1 MMVNSIDKKM
11 INSVRTSRR
20 TMFGGIILCVFSVIA
35 LMVVKDMNDKLTVMT
50 SSNSGYQKMTDSQ
63 ANRINQ
69 LNAELK
75 NSKKEY
81 SNDIESFHKTQ
92 NELKSKLTK
101 SERQVKQLTPLQD
114 QLSRVQTELQ
124 TFKQKHDI
132 EMQQAEEE
140 HTRLLKLLAETRR
153 DKESD
158 QEECRA
164 KLEKLAEERDQCKTP
179 YSNLFKE
186 HQEATDTVQ
195 KLQSENKDLQNSK
208 NMLEK
213 QIKLLQNRPSIATIV
228 TPASRSKSVDGRQIQ
243 IPNNNKQPQILH
255 PIGGENEATSK
266 RRTSGSNVPLPVA
279 AAPAAMS
286 TAKSVNVNQN
296 YLEEPKLV
304 GRQPIVLNGR
314 GGLRVP
320 GNAPVAAEP
329 PLARHTKG
337 EIVAPV
343 HQNAMIQE
351 DVMEAPKD
359 YKNRKKINYAQIN
372 SRFANSQTLASPRKF
387 TLGKSNRIIGANDDL
402 NEEEDNE
409 VDVGPRRDS
418 VRKYSQDANQINALN
433 LNRQIQQPLLL
444 HQRERMHPGFGENL
458 DQQVDNLDQDHPEL
472 QRPLDSGRLHDKYLQ
487 EEVENQMDDD
497 VDGRLSNRQNFEEE
511 NEDKV
516 CQK

>member
-1 MMVNSIDKKM
+1 MVTSIDKKM

-81 SNDIESFHKTQ
+81 SKDVESFHKTQ
-92 NELKSKLTK
+92 NELKAKLAK
-101 SERQVKQLTPLQD
+101 SERQVKQLTPLED
-114 QLSRVQTELQ
+114 KLSRVQTDLE

-158 QEECRA
+158 QEECRS
-164 KLEKLAEERDQCKTP
+164 KIEKIAEERDQCKTP

-195 KLQSENKDLQNSK
+195 KLQSENKDLKNSK

-213 QIKLLQNRPSIATIV
+213 QVKLLQNRPSIATIV
-228 TPASRSKSVDGRQIQ
+228 TPASKSLDSHQIQ
-243 IPNNNKQPQILH
+243 VPNDNKQPQLLQ
-255 PIGGENEATSK
+255 PIGGGKEVTSK

-279 AAPAAMS
+279 AAPAAVS
-286 TAKSVNVNQN
+286 TAKSVNMNQN

-304 GRQPIVLNGR
+304 GRQPIILNGR
-314 GGLRVP
+314 DNIRGANP
-320 GNAPVAAEP
+320 PVAAEP

-337 EIVAPV
+337 EFVAPIR
-343 HQNAMIQE
+343 QNAMIRE
-351 DVMEAPKD
+351 DVMEAPND
-359 YKNRKKINYAQIN
+359 YQNGKKIHYPQMNNRLGKA
-372 SRFANSQTLASPRKF
+372 QTLDSPRKF
-387 TLGKSNRIIGANDDL
+387 TQGKGYSVIRGQDDL

-409 VDVGPRRDS
+409 IDVGPRR
-418 VRKYSQDANQINALN
+418 KYSQGASKINAMN
-433 LNRQIQQPLLL
+433 LNRQIQQPLIL
-444 HQRERMHPGFGENL
+444 QPRERMHPGFGENL
-458 DQQVDNLDQDHPEL
+458 DQQVDNVDQDHPEL

-497 VDGRLSNRQNFEEE
+497 VDGRISNRQNFEEE
-511 NEDKV
+511 NEEDKV
-516 CQK
+516 SLK